1 MLLIPNDSYISNL
14 PATEKLLVNSFS
26 EDYFLKIT
34 GKLDPNIKI
43 IQSQNTAKW
52 KFSLYACVNIYSHI
66 NNVHDKCKT
75 KKTNHQVCHLGLP
88 GNNIKSIIKK
98 MVKVT
103 QTGYKLNKI

>member
-43 IQSQNTAKW
+43 IQS
-52 KFSLYACVNIYSHI
+52 
-66 NNVHDKCKT
+66 
-75 KKTNHQVCHLGLP
+75 
-88 GNNIKSIIKK
+88 
-98 MVKVT
+98 
-103 QTGYKLNKI
+103 